1 MMRRVELKRP
11 IQDPISKA
19 NLMPGLHNFSEELF
33 AHRFIK
39 ALVKNGS
46 IIPQVAGAKPS
57 VLPKSSVT
65 ILKQGQSKEPAK
77 NVKVEEILPK
87 VKEVNSEV
95 EVKNEEINK
104 ELIKSLTAFNNSKLI
119 QGVLD
124 GYKLRNI

>member
-1 MMRRVELKRP
+1 MRRVELKRP
-11 IQDPISKA
+11 IQDPISKV
-19 NLMPGLHNFSEELF
+19 NLMPGFHNFSEELF

-39 ALVKNGS
+39 ALVKNGD

-65 ILKQGQSKEPAK
+65 ILKQGQSKELAK

-104 ELIKSLTAFNNSKLI
+104 DP
-119 QGVLD
+119 GVQS
-124 GYKLRNI
+124 GVASVEASVEETNVRRRRK

>member
-1 MMRRVELKRP
+1 MRRVELKRP
-11 IQDPISKA
+11 IQDPISKV
-19 NLMPGLHNFSEELF
+19 NLMPGFHNFSEELF

-104 ELIKSLTAFNNSKLI
+104 GP
-119 QGVLD
+119 GVQS
-124 GYKLRNI
+124 GVASVEASVEETNVRRRRK

>member
-1 MMRRVELKRP
+1 MKRVELKRP
-11 IQDPISKA
+11 IQDPISKV
-19 NLMPGLHNFSEELF
+19 NLMPGFHNFSEELF

-46 IIPQVAGAKPS
+46 IVPQAGGAKPS
-57 VLPKSSVT
+57 VLPKSSAT
-65 ILKQGQSKEPAK
+65 ILRQDQNKEAVK

-104 ELIKSLTAFNNSKLI
+104 GP
-119 QGVLD
+119 GVQS
-124 GYKLRNI
+124 GVASVEAASVEETNVRRRRK

>member
-1 MMRRVELKRP
+1 MRRVELKRP

-19 NLMPGLHNFSEELF
+19 NLMPGFHNFSEELF

-65 ILKQGQSKEPAK
+65 ILKQGQSKEPVK

-104 ELIKSLTAFNNSKLI
+104 GPGVKSEEVVP
-119 QGVLD
+119 GVANVEETNVRRRR
-124 GYKLRNI
+124 K